1 MTKLEH
7 ELASLHQV
15 DKKLIMLGGKGGV
28 GKTTLSAAVGTW
40 LAQSF
45 NTIVI
50 STDPAHSL
58 SDSFG
63 VKASSQITTIGD
75 SLSIWEIDADSTFQS
90 FKDQYKEE
98 LQVLFETSTYLDDED
113 ISGVMSVSIPGIDEV
128 MSFKGIMD
136 LIEEGKYDKY
146 VIDTAPTGHA
156 LRLLTMP
163 SVLDEWI
170 KVMAKMRWKYR
181 YLKKTISKKYEND
194 PADDMLVHLKKAV
207 NHMQRLLKA
216 DQNAEFVIVTKP
228 EAMVLAE
235 SKRLY
240 TKLSAAG
247 LHCNHI
253 FVNNVLTAEAG
264 SFGEKMKSAQ
274 HKYIQQI
281 KDEFNRQFIHVLPL
295 HPTELVGIQE
305 LQTYFEELKTL

>member
-1 MTKLEH
+1 MEDLRQA
-7 ELASLHQV
+7 LASLHHA

-28 GKTTLSAAVGTW
+28 GKTTLSAAVGIW
-40 LAQSF
+40 LAESY

-63 VKASSQITTIGD
+63 VKTSNKIAAISN
-75 SLSIWEIDADSTFQS
+75 SLSIWEIDADSTFQQ
-90 FKDQYKEE
+90 FKNTYKEE
-98 LQVLFETSTYLDDED
+98 LNVLFETSTYLDDED

-146 VIDTAPTGHA
+146 IIDTAPTGHA

-194 PADDMLVHLKKAV
+194 PTDDMLVQLKKAV
-207 NHMQRLLKA
+207 KHMQSLIKE
-216 DQNAEFVIVTKP
+216 DKSSEFIIVTKP
-228 EAMVLAE
+228 ETMVIAE
-235 SKRLY
+235 SKRLLQ
-240 TKLSAAG
+240 KLTDSG
-247 LHCNHI
+247 LHCNHLFI
-253 FVNNVLTAEAG
+253 NNVLKAEAG
-264 SFGEKMKSAQ
+264 NFGEKMKTAQ
-274 HKYIQQI
+274 QSYIAQI
-281 KDEFNRQFIHVLPL
+281 KEEFYRQHIHTLPL
-295 HPTELVGIQE
+295 LPTELVGEEKLVNYFKE
-305 LQTYFEELKTL
+305 LETI